1 MFATRTLGEICDE
14 VHGIIRTGPFG
25 SQLHESDY
33 KNNGIPVIMPKNIV
47 DGKISTNDIAK
58 IGKEDIERLSQH
70 KLFTGDIVYGRRGD
84 IGRRA
89 LVTKRES
96 GWLCGT
102 GCLRI
107 SLGTTIL
114 DPQFLY
120 YYLGQPAVIKMIANQ
135 AIGATLANLNTNII
149 RRISIKYPPFHN
161 QRKIV
166 TILANHDYLIE
177 NNIQRI
183 KLLEH
188 MAKLIY
194 DEWFIKFK
202 FPGHEHVTIVDSG
215 TDLGKIPEDWEL
227 NGIMD
232 IDYFS
237 FISNNIDK
245 FDGEKE
251 YLATAN
257 IDEINIIKEGEK
269 VSFTNKPS
277 RAQKQPSINS
287 VWFARMKDTYKVL
300 GFTRSNRRIAD
311 SCILSSGFAGFE
323 SDELVFPFLYYTI
336 NSKKFHELKDMYATG
351 ATQVSLNNEALSQ
364 IKIIKPSLE
373 IVNLF
378 GDKIL
383 PFINEIFILQIINK
397 NLSKTRD
404 LLLPKLMSGEID
416 ISELDI
422 KVSGVNI

>member
-1 MFATRTLGEICDE
+1 
-14 VHGIIRTGPFG
+14 
-25 SQLHESDY
+25 
-33 KNNGIPVIMPKNIV
+33 
-47 DGKISTNDIAK
+47 
-58 IGKEDIERLSQH
+58 
-70 KLFTGDIVYGRRGD
+70 
-84 IGRRA
+84 
-89 LVTKRES
+89 
-96 GWLCGT
+96 
-102 GCLRI
+102 
-107 SLGTTIL
+107 
-114 DPQFLY
+114 
-120 YYLGQPAVIKMIANQ
+120 MIANQ

-161 QRKIV
+161 QRQIV
-166 TILANHDYLIE
+166 TILANYDSLIE

-183 KLLEH
+183 KLLEQ

-202 FPGHEHVTIVDSG
+202 FPGHEHVKMVDSG

-257 IDEINIIKEGEK
+257 IDGINIIKEGEK

-300 GFTRSNRRIAD
+300 GFTRSNWRIAD